1 MSLQGSGDMVPPPA
15 YQAAVQ
21 DSRYGFRLTESEN
34 QVGGDAAHFDGLAVL
49 PSCTGSVAPTSF
61 EGSATPTS
69 RYVAPTSH
77 GGVAPTR
84 GGVAPTSRGG
94 SVAPISRGGSV
105 APISHG
111 GSVAPISCGGSVV
124 PISRRGSVVPISR
137 GSSVVPSS
145 HGGSVAPISHGSS
158 VAPMS
163 HRGST
168 IPRGGS
174 ATSLGGSIP
183 PSSHGGSVP
192 TSRSASIGVV
202 SGSHNVS
209 STGTGAMHNYSSDL
223 QQHIS
228 QDSSLYPGYNSDE
241 EESQLPDSYYL
252 EHCQIG
258 YLPES
263 APSIHQDS
271 NVSFQVLLFSL
282 FRMKFDRTSTSMR
295 YLPMRKIE
303 QPSSSFEVAG
313 IQVGLIRPHAR
324 TNLVL

>member
-1 MSLQGSGDMVPPPA
+1 MSLQGSGDMAPPPA

-21 DSRYGFRLTESEN
+21 DSCYGFRLTESEN
-34 QVGGDAAHFDGLAVL
+34 QVGGDAAHFDGLAAL

-69 RYVAPTSH
+69 RFVAPTSR

-105 APISHG
+105 APISRG
-111 GSVAPISCGGSVV
+111 GSVAPISRG
-124 PISRRGSVVPISR
+124 GSVVPISR
-137 GSSVVPSS
+137 GSSVAPSS
-145 HGGSVAPISHGSS
+145 RGGSVAPISHGSS
-158 VAPMS
+158 VAPTS
-163 HRGST
+163 RRGST

-174 ATSLGGSIP
+174 ATSLGGSVP
-183 PSSHGGSVP
+183 PSSRGGSVP

-202 SGSHNVS
+202 SGSRNVS

-252 EHCQIG
+252 ERRQIG